1 MKISRNW
8 LQTYFENPL
17 PSTEVLSDALT
28 FHAFEIDGVD
38 RVNFAGRP
46 DDVLD
51 VKITPNRG
59 HDCLSHLGVAKEL
72 SAILKFP
79 LAGVSSDLSTRSLEP
94 KLGELGKGSSETLQ
108 PQVKPAVRVTLQTSL
123 CRRYV
128 AGHIK
133 NVTVGPLPDTELG
146 RRIKH
151 GLEAVGQRSINN
163 IVDAT
168 NYVMFDLGQPL
179 HAFAAEKLVAEPI
192 RRGLTSAEENTY
204 AIAVRA
210 AKDGECLL
218 ALDDKS
224 YTLNSS
230 NIVIADDNTGEA
242 IGIAGVKGGKP
253 AGVSESTKEIIIESA
268 NFDGVSV
275 RKTAQALKLR
285 TDASA
290 RFEQQLSPELAGTA
304 MQAVVDLI
312 LQLSPGAEVVGFVD
326 VYPHPQEKKTVSV
339 TTTQVAAV
347 LGDTF
352 GEKEITDSFDR
363 LGFVYK
369 KETTSATDGKK
380 ADTVF
385 TVSVPPERLDITIAE
400 DLIEEVGR
408 IQGYDK
414 VPAVALPAFSK
425 SIEINKNFYWSEKI
439 REYLVSQGFS
449 EVFTSV
455 FADHGERIVL
465 NKVDGVKPYLRSNL
479 ADGLAAALEKNIHN
493 KELLGLSQIKLF
505 EIGTVWKGGKEEI
518 VYDIAVEKVKK
529 GKTAEEYKTELDAF
543 VATISDAPTH
553 YDDAPLS
560 TTERYQSFSK
570 YPYIV
575 RDVAFWTPAET
586 DDKKIEEI
594 IKKEAGEL
602 CVKISLFD
610 KFEKAAKDGAPAKT
624 SLAFRLIFQSFDRT
638 LTDDDANAAM
648 EKVYSKL
655 KAEGFEI
662 R

>member
-1 MKISRNW
+1 M
-8 LQTYFENPL
+8 
-17 PSTEVLSDALT
+17 EVLSDALT

-38 RVNFAGRP
+38 PVYAHTAQSGENAEP
-46 DDVLD
+46 VDYVLD

-59 HDCLSHLGVAKEL
+59 HDCLSHRGVAKEL
-72 SAILKFP
+72 SAILKLP
-79 LAGVSSDLSTRSLEP
+79 LAGVSSDISTRSLEH
-94 KLGELGKGSSETLQ
+94 KLGELGKGSSESASVSVVINT
-108 PQVKPAVRVTLQTSL
+108 PL

-128 AGHIK
+128 AGHMK
-133 NVTVGPLPDTELG
+133 NITVAPSPQWLVDRLA
-146 RRIKH
+146 
-151 GLEAVGQRSINN
+151 AVGQRSINN

-179 HAFAAEKLVAEPI
+179 HAFAAEKLLLGGE
-192 RRGLTSAEENTY
+192 TSRQY

-224 YTLNSS
+224 YTLSEANV
-230 NIVIADDNTGEA
+230 VIADDNTGEA

-253 AGVSESTKEIIIESA
+253 AGVSEMTKEIILESA

-285 TDASA
+285 TDASQ
-290 RFEQQLSPELAGTA
+290 RFEQQLSPELAGAA

-326 VYPHPQEKKTVSV
+326 VYPHPQEKKTVAATV
-339 TTTQVAAV
+339 AQVAAV
-347 LGDTF
+347 LGNTF
-352 GEKEITDSFDR
+352 GEREITDSFDR

-408 IQGYDK
+408 IQGYDN

-455 FADHGERIVL
+455 FADHGERVVL
-465 NKVDGVKPYLRSNL
+465 NKVDGVKPYLRDKL
-479 ADGLAAALEKNIHN
+479 IPGLVNALESN
-493 KELLGLSQIKLF
+493 KRNKDLLNLKRVSLF
-505 EIGTVWKGGKEEI
+505 EIGTVWVDGDEKLALGL
-518 VYDIAVEKVKK
+518 AVENHK
-529 GKTAEEYKTELDAF
+529 GQKNAIETLTDLENFLGVPVSEKIGDTSVRQRYLDDL
-543 VATISDAPTH
+543 VSNRVTPTH

-560 TTERYQSFSK
+560 TTERYQAFSK

-575 RDVAFWTPAET
+575 RDVAAWFPAAVDE
-586 DDKKIEEI
+586 KKIATLI
-594 IKKEAGEL
+594 QNEAGEL

-610 KFEKAAKDGAPAKT
+610 TFTKGDKT